1 MDTRTSCAVILM
13 HVLATFFFNNPDFIR
28 EVAMPCAPRS
38 VVSMAAASA
47 LATRHVAAAS
57 QHPHVT
63 EAAQRLAHR
72 VEIGAL
78 PSKECACALHA
89 HALTHTRTHAR
100 THT

>member
-13 HVLATFFFNNPDFIR
+13 HVIAMFFFNSPDFIR
-28 EVAMPCAPRS
+28 EVMPRAPRS
-38 VVSMAAASA
+38 VASMAAASA

-72 VEIGAL
+72 VDIGAL
-78 PSKECACALHA
+78 PSKECARALHA
-89 HALTHTRTHAR
+89 QALTHTRTHAR

>member
-1 MDTRTSCAVILM
+1 M
-13 HVLATFFFNNPDFIR
+13 HVIAMFFFNSPDFIR
-28 EVAMPCAPRS
+28 QVAMPSATRS
-38 VVSMAAASA
+38 VASMAAALA

-78 PSKECACALHA
+78 PSKECARALHA
-89 HALTHTRTHAR
+89 HALMHTRTHAR